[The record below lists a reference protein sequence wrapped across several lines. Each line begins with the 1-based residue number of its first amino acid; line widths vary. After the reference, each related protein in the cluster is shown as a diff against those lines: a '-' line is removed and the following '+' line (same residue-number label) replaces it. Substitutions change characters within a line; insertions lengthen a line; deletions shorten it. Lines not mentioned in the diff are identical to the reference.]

1 MGGSL
6 AWAIETNE
14 KKKNS
19 IKRLPRKKE
28 ITTFD
33 KNELMASFVSNDLNL

>member
-14 KKKNS
+14 KKKKQYKK
-19 IKRLPRKKE
+19 ITQKE

>member
-14 KKKNS
+14 KKKKNS
-19 IKRLPRKKE
+19 IKRLPRK

>member
-1 MGGSL
+1 MGGSP

-14 KKKNS
+14 KK
-19 IKRLPRKKE
+19 IQYKKITQKK

-33 KNELMASFVSNDLNL
+33 KNELMASFV

>member
-14 KKKNS
+14 KKIQYKK
-19 IKRLPRKKE
+19 ITQKE